1 MNEFIDQFMPYISKD
16 ICWNI
21 DINAIDGL
29 KNEEIDVYTE
39 KLNIEAKGDFRLWL
53 QTFGKCSGGL
63 FMDDFFVFNKY
74 NNRSDET
81 TLLVH
86 MIINLGWQQE
96 LVDEGFIT
104 QKDLDGKPYFFSR
117 LNETSYYFIYT
128 TDPEL
133 QVWHYCDGDDTFE
146 CTGFSFIEYL
156 KNYLSGIKCSKG
168 IWLNKSDVLRIS
180 TSDLF

>member
-1 MNEFIDQFMPYISKD
+1 
-16 ICWNI
+16 
-21 DINAIDGL
+21 
-29 KNEEIDVYTE
+29 
-39 KLNIEAKGDFRLWL
+39 
-53 QTFGKCSGGL
+53 
-63 FMDDFFVFNKY
+63 MDDFFVFNKY

-81 TLLVH
+81 TFLVH
-86 MIINLGWQQE
+86 MSINLGWQPE

-104 QKDLDGKPYFFSR
+104 QKDLDGQPYFFSR

-168 IWLNKSDVLRIS
+168 IWLSKSDVLRIS
-180 TSDLF
+180 TSELF